1 MDWTGGTRRRF
12 AGAKNNNAALQRQK
26 AHFAKA
32 RAAIQHEPFSSH
44 QRSRAID
51 HNDDTRARPYKGIVF
66 QSNSSLRL
74 LTQPVPGR
82 DPVVS
87 TRDER
92 IKTSIRQSG
101 ATSFAGDARLCQD
114 EELHLLASRRKLL
127 ARNDWL
133 ALDHTRPL
141 RIGFP
146 AAVDKDRVGRRRKI
160 KKSSETRMKAARPRL
175 MTPLFEERLEPN
187 AYHMSGA
194 LSPEDRG
201 HIEVKVG
208 TSAFG
213 TRGRPSGRSNT
224 SRNASMGA
232 QSTAL
237 SHLSEESML
246 LGADGDSFDADQVE
260 VPAYKHDV
268 HSTLEG
274 MARPPSFDSGR
285 YDVEEVDRY
294 SSCTREYSLALDEDH
309 ELQKHR
315 AEVLD
320 EHRRSIS
327 SSYCVA
333 EPIIGISEV
342 DNYAA
347 PGSMIRSSG
356 GLQQADEV
364 DNLDIDLLV
373 DPSGMAIPAHENSP
387 ELDAEQEWR
396 HLMGIAT
403 QSESLTS
410 RRALDSLSEHITTS
424 ESVQM
429 IRPGD
434 VRHGVDVKDD
444 TTGPQQ
450 CNNSLTQA
458 HPAQAPNLLMTGTQ
472 PPPRLPEDAQGNI
485 DDTDDEALWREF
497 IIGSQD
503 SESGDELHSA
513 WQRSR
518 ERMRQSSAQPRS
530 VQVSGLGTSDQAT
543 RGEATIYSPNP
554 LSVHLADLDDPLD
567 HDTESI
573 EGSPLD
579 EIPRSNSPRNIHATP
594 AKKLDPRRFKMPKDS
609 EREATRGERQQHAL
623 SRRRSSRR
631 FKIDHGRG

>member
-26 AHFAKA
+26 AHFARA
-32 RAAIQHEPFSSH
+32 RAAIQREPFSSH
-44 QRSRAID
+44 QRSRAVD
-51 HNDDTRARPYKGIVF
+51 HNDDTRAGPYKGSVF

-74 LTQPVPGR
+74 LTQPGPGR

-101 ATSFAGDARLCQD
+101 ATNFAGDARLRQD

-146 AAVDKDRVGRRRKI
+146 TAVDKDRVGRRRKI
-160 KKSSETRMKAARPRL
+160 KKSSETRTKAARPRL

-194 LSPEDRG
+194 LSPEDRD

-213 TRGRPSGRSNT
+213 TQGRPSGKSNT

-260 VPAYKHDV
+260 VPACTHDV

-274 MARPPSFDSGR
+274 MTRSPLFDSGQ
-285 YDVEEVDRY
+285 YEVEEVDRY
-294 SSCTREYSLALDEDH
+294 SSCTREYSLALDDDP
-309 ELQKHR
+309 ELRKHR
-315 AEVLD
+315 AEILD

-327 SSYCVA
+327 SSSRVA

-347 PGSMIRSSG
+347 PGSMVRNLG
-356 GLQQADEV
+356 GLQPADEV
-364 DNLDIDLLV
+364 ENLDLDVLV

-434 VRHGVDVKDD
+434 VQHGVDVKDD

-450 CNNSLTQA
+450 CNNSLNQA
-458 HPAQAPNLLMTGTQ
+458 HPAQAPNLLMAGTQ
-472 PPPRLPEDAQGNI
+472 PPPRHPEDAQGNI

-513 WQRSR
+513 WQRNR
-518 ERMRQSSAQPRS
+518 ERMRQSSAQPQS
-530 VQVSGLGTSDQAT
+530 VQVSGLGSSDQAT

-554 LSVHLADLDDPLD
+554 LTVHLAGLDDLLD

-573 EGSPLD
+573 EGSPID
-579 EIPRSNSPRNIHATP
+579 EIPRFNSPRNIHATP
-594 AKKLDPRRFKMPKDS
+594 AKKLDPRRFKMPRDS
-609 EREATRGERQQHAL
+609 EREAPRGERQQHAL

-631 FKIDHGRG
+631 FMNDHGRG